1 MDTQSVMKASLF
13 MTITSY
19 LGIAVFLLATMVS
32 CEMLNERFGMEDDNL
47 VEEFE
52 EDFIY
57 DKTGVRID
65 LTPTSPER

>member
-1 MDTQSVMKASLF
+1 